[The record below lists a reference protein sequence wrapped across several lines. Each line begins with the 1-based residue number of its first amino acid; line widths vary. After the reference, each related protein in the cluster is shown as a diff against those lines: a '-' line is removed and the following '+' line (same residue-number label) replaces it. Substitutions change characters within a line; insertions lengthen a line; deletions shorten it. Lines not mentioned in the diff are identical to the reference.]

1 MTAPDIAIYLI
12 PLLLGIIAYF
22 VKRGVKLNDEQMKEH
37 TNMMHLLKDSINDL
51 RVEISKLTLGQSST
65 DSKLVR
71 VNEDLADHASIIGR
85 HADKLQEHE
94 LKIAKLEKK

>member
-22 VKRGVKLNDEQMKEH
+22 VKRGIKLNDEQMKEH
-37 TNMMHLLKDSINDL
+37 TKMMHLLKDSINEL
-51 RVEISKLTLGQSST
+51 RIEISKLSLNQSTT
-65 DSKLVR
+65 DNKIVR
-71 VNEDLADHASIIGR
+71 INEDLSDHAALIGR